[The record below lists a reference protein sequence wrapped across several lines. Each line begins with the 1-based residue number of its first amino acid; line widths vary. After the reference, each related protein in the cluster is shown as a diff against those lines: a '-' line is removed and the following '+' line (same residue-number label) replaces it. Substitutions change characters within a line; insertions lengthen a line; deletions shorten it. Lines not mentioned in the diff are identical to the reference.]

1 MPKVPP
7 QLLQQANP
15 TPTPAPELLVELA
28 QPHRCWVALS
38 VHVCSGDQPVAHR
51 SPSASSAQATK
62 GKKAPTPAP
71 YEAPKKEDK
80 KTPAGP
86 IWEKKPKNFSV
97 GQDIQPRRDLS
108 RYVKW
113 PKYVRLQ
120 RQRKVLYQRLKV
132 PPAINQFNNTLDKNL
147 SINLFKLL
155 HKYRPEDKEAK
166 KERLAAAA
174 EKKEAGEE
182 AASKKPI
189 YVKYGINHI
198 TKLCEQAKAYLVV
211 IAHDVDPIEV
221 RHRRRVRTRQPPP
234 RRRVPARAHP

>member
-1 MPKVPP
+1 MPKVVS
-7 QLLQQANP
+7 ASN
-15 TPTPAPELLVELA
+15 TPTRAGRLRRSSVQTWHSPAGA
-28 QPHRCWVALS
+28 GRALRPPTYS
-38 VHVCSGDQPVAHR
+38 TWTTPRSR
-51 SPSASSAQATK
+51 SPPLARSAQAAK

-71 YEAPKKEDK
+71 YEPPKKEEK

-132 PPAINQFNNTLDKNL
+132 PPSINQFNNTLDKNL

-182 AASKKPI
+182 ASSKKPI

-198 TKLCEQAKAYLVV
+198 TKLCEQQKAYLVV

-221 RHRRRVRTRQPPP
+221 RHRCRARACNPRRVAASLR
-234 RRRVPARAHP
+234 ARPL

>member
-1 MPKVPP
+1 
-7 QLLQQANP
+7 
-15 TPTPAPELLVELA
+15 
-28 QPHRCWVALS
+28 
-38 VHVCSGDQPVAHR
+38 
-51 SPSASSAQATK
+51 
-62 GKKAPTPAP
+62 
-71 YEAPKKEDK
+71 
-80 KTPAGP
+80 
-86 IWEKKPKNFSV
+86 
-97 GQDIQPRRDLS
+97 
-108 RYVKW
+108 
-113 PKYVRLQ
+113 VRLQ

-147 SINLFKLL
+147 SVNLFKLL

-221 RHRRRVRTRQPPP
+221 RHRRHARVCPP
-234 RRRVPARAHP
+234 RRALRPFARAPLCRCLGRASRCRLGAHRVLFRVDSTFG